1 MKNIKTKIWALLG
14 TAVMLLPLAL
24 GLGSVKVEADVAEV
38 PEEVTVN
45 LHKLKFMKNPEPVKN
60 TGGIMEY
67 PGSQPLEGAE
77 FTVYDVSEAY
87 YNRGDSKPEDILTAL
102 SGLTPEQIA
111 EMENTEPVG
120 AAVKTGSDG
129 IATFTLPGKTSVPGV
144 AGKDAIYLFVESPKD
159 GFEVSPSIV
168 LGLPFYSTEEGAD
181 ANTALSTIELYAK
194 NQIKESS
201 ITIQKVGNFT
211 GADKLADAEFQ
222 VKNAKGE
229 FVTGNAET
237 TGEAL
242 YGAEADAQTFTTEAD
257 GAVNV
262 SGLLD
267 GDYTLI
273 ETKAPGGYQLSTSQK
288 ETAFTVKDGKL
299 ATADGLYNDTN
310 EADLGNPKDVTNRE
324 NTLVA
329 NQITIENIQ
338 NYGNYHFVKQ
348 DLNTKEVLAGAEFN
362 IAKESEGTDYLYK
375 KAAPKGDEYQYA
387 WKSELTDT
395 TGWEIVKLTSGST
408 GEFDITGLKYGTYY
422 LHETVAPDGY
432 VLPNSDFAFTVSD
445 KTEAAVDDVIEN
457 QPKGILPSTGGMGII
472 AFVLA
477 GIVLIG
483 GAAIYFNKRRQE
495 TEA

>member
-1 MKNIKTKIWALLG
+1 MKNIKAKIWALLG
-14 TAVMLLPLAL
+14 MAVMLLPLAL
-24 GLGSVKVEADVAEV
+24 GLGSVKVEADVTEV

-77 FTVYDVSEAY
+77 FTVYDVSSVYYSGLEA
-87 YNRGDSKPEDILTAL
+87 DQTAEEIVAQLSDLTAENLIGL
-102 SGLTPEQIA
+102 SATAGPTPTNSE
-111 EMENTEPVG
+111 
-120 AAVKTGSDG
+120 G
-129 IATFTLPGKTSVPGV
+129 IATFKNLPSKTSIPEVN
-144 AGKDAIYLFVESPKD
+144 GKDAVYLFVESAKE

-168 LGLPFYSTEEGAD
+168 MGLPFYSTAEGAA

-194 NQIKESS
+194 NQIKEST

-211 GADKLADAEFQ
+211 GADKLAGAEFQ

-229 FVTGNAET
+229 YVTGNAET
-237 TGEAL
+237 TGEAI
-242 YGAEADAQTFTTEAD
+242 YGAEVDAKTFTTDVE
-257 GAVNV
+257 GAISV

-267 GDYTLI
+267 GDYTLV
-273 ETKAPGGYQLSTSQK
+273 ETKAPEGYQLSASQI

-299 ATADGLYNDTN
+299 ATAEGLYNDTD
-310 EADLGNPKDVTNRE
+310 EADLGNPKDVNNRE

-329 NQITIENIQ
+329 NTITVENIQ

-348 DLNTKEVLAGAEFN
+348 DLNTAKGLAGAEFN

-375 KAAPKGDEYQYA
+375 KAAPTGDEYQYA
-387 WKSELTDT
+387 WKSELTNK
-395 TGWEIVKLTSGST
+395 TGWEIVKLTSTKT